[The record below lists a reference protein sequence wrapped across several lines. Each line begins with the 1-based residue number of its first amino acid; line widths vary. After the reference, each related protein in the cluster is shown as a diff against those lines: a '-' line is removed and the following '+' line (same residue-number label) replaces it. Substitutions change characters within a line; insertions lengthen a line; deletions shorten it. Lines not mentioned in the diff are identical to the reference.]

1 MAGPEPRI
9 PDRETLDLDPRSAVS
24 IVVVVA
30 VLATAVWLVARVP
43 RTITGLVL
51 AVLIALA
58 LDPIV
63 KVVQRRLGFGRVGAV
78 ATVLGGF
85 LVILTLFGVLVAPR
99 AADQFANLDRQA
111 PKVVRDLGEIP
122 VVGGPLR
129 ENKVPQKVEK
139 WIKEL
144 PDRLS
149 SDTAPLEDLAR
160 SVVDG
165 FLAFFL
171 TVALAITL
179 LLDAEQLR
187 DRLRRLVP
195 ERRLP
200 EVTRLAGIAHRVV
213 GRYVAGS
220 LLVAL
225 CAGSAVLA
233 FGLILGIPLAPLA
246 AVWVCLTN
254 LVPQIGG
261 LLGAVPFVL
270 LGFSVSPTTGVVAAL
285 LFMGYQLFENHVLG
299 PLVSGRAVRLSPPIV
314 MATVL
319 IGVSAA
325 GVIGALIAVPL
336 VGAAKALFVE
346 LRSDGRIST
355 AADPPPL

>member
-1 MAGPEPRI
+1 MAPPDPRI
-9 PDRETLDLDPRSAVS
+9 PEGNTIDLDPRSALS
-24 IVVVVA
+24 IAAAVA
-30 VLATAVWLVARVP
+30 VLAVVVWLIAEVP
-43 RTITGLVL
+43 RTLTGLVL

-63 KVVQRRLGFGRVGAV
+63 QLVQRRLHFGRLSAV

-85 LVILTLFGVLVAPR
+85 LVLLTIFAVLIAPR

-111 PKVVRDLGEIP
+111 PKVVEDLGQLPII
-122 VVGGPLR
+122 GRPLS
-129 ENKVPQKVEK
+129 ENQVPQKIEE
-139 WIKEL
+139 WIKDL
-144 PDRLS
+144 PNRLS
-149 SDTAPLEDLAR
+149 SNTAPLEELAR
-160 SVVDG
+160 SVADG

-171 TVALAITL
+171 TVLLAITL
-179 LLDAEQLR
+179 LLDAQQLR
-187 DRLRRLVP
+187 DRVRRLIP
-195 ERRLP
+195 AS
-200 EVTRLAGIAHRVV
+200 RLADADRLGEIAHRVV

-254 LVPQIGG
+254 LVPQVGG
-261 LLGAVPFVL
+261 LLGGVPFVL
-270 LGFSVSPTTGVVAAL
+270 LGFSDSPTTGLIAAL
-285 LFMGYQLFENHVLG
+285 LFVAYQLFENHVLG
-299 PLVSGRAVRLSPPIV
+299 PLISGRAVQLSPPIV

-325 GVIGALIAVPL
+325 GVVGALIAVPL
-336 VGAAKALFVE
+336 VGATKALFVE
-346 LRSDGRIST
+346 LRGEAQARAPT
-355 AADPPPL
+355 PP

>member
-1 MAGPEPRI
+1 MAPPDPRI
-9 PDRETLDLDPRSAVS
+9 PEGNTIDLDPRSALS
-24 IVVVVA
+24 IAAAVA
-30 VLATAVWLVARVP
+30 VLAVVVWLIAEVP
-43 RTITGLVL
+43 RTLTGLVL

-63 KVVQRRLGFGRVGAV
+63 QLVQRRLHFGRLSAV

-85 LVILTLFGVLVAPR
+85 LVLLTIFAVLIAPR

-111 PKVVRDLGEIP
+111 PKVVEDLGQLPII
-122 VVGGPLR
+122 GQPLR
-129 ENKVPQKVEK
+129 ENQVPQKIEE
-139 WIKEL
+139 WIKDL
-144 PDRLS
+144 PNRLS
-149 SDTAPLEDLAR
+149 SNTAPLEELAR
-160 SVVDG
+160 SVADG

-171 TVALAITL
+171 TVLLAITL
-179 LLDAEQLR
+179 LLDAQQLR
-187 DRLRRLVP
+187 DRVRRLIP
-195 ERRLP
+195 AS
-200 EVTRLAGIAHRVV
+200 RLADADRLGEIAHRVV

-254 LVPQIGG
+254 LVPQVGG
-261 LLGAVPFVL
+261 LLGGVPFVL
-270 LGFSVSPTTGVVAAL
+270 LGFSDSPTTGLIAAL
-285 LFMGYQLFENHVLG
+285 LFVAYQLFENHVLG
-299 PLVSGRAVRLSPPIV
+299 PLISGRAVQLSPPIV

-325 GVIGALIAVPL
+325 GVVGALIAVPL
-336 VGAAKALFVE
+336 VGATKALFVE
-346 LRSDGRIST
+346 LRGDAQARAPT
-355 AADPPPL
+355 PP

>member
-1 MAGPEPRI
+1 MAPPDPRI
-9 PDRETLDLDPRSAVS
+9 PEGNTIDLDPRSALS
-24 IVVVVA
+24 IAAAVA
-30 VLATAVWLVARVP
+30 VLAVVVWLIAEVP
-43 RTITGLVL
+43 RTLTGLVL

-63 KVVQRRLGFGRVGAV
+63 QLVQRRLHFGRLSAV

-85 LVILTLFGVLVAPR
+85 LVLLTIFAVLIAPR

-111 PKVVRDLGEIP
+111 PKVVEDLGQLPII
-122 VVGGPLR
+122 GRPLR
-129 ENKVPQKVEK
+129 ENQVPQKIEE
-139 WIKEL
+139 WIKDL
-144 PDRLS
+144 PNRLS
-149 SDTAPLEDLAR
+149 SNTAPLEELAR
-160 SVVDG
+160 SVADG

-171 TVALAITL
+171 TVLLAITL
-179 LLDAEQLR
+179 LLDAQQLR
-187 DRLRRLVP
+187 DRVRRLIP
-195 ERRLP
+195 AS
-200 EVTRLAGIAHRVV
+200 RLADADRLGEIAHRVV

-254 LVPQIGG
+254 LVPQVGG
-261 LLGAVPFVL
+261 LLGGVPFVL
-270 LGFSVSPTTGVVAAL
+270 LGFSDSPTTGLIAAL
-285 LFMGYQLFENHVLG
+285 LFVAYQLFENHVLG
-299 PLVSGRAVRLSPPIV
+299 PLISGRAVQLSPPIV

-325 GVIGALIAVPL
+325 GVVGALIAVPL
-336 VGAAKALFVE
+336 VGATKALFVE
-346 LRSDGRIST
+346 LRGEARARAPT
-355 AADPPPL
+355 LP

>member
-1 MAGPEPRI
+1 MAPPDPRI
-9 PDRETLDLDPRSAVS
+9 PEGNTIDLDPRSALS
-24 IVVVVA
+24 IAAAVA
-30 VLATAVWLVARVP
+30 VLAVVVWLIAEVP
-43 RTITGLVL
+43 RTLTGLVL

-63 KVVQRRLGFGRVGAV
+63 QLVQRRLHFGRLSAV

-85 LVILTLFGVLVAPR
+85 LVLLTIFAVLIAPR

-111 PKVVRDLGEIP
+111 PKVVEDLGQLPII
-122 VVGGPLR
+122 GRPLR
-129 ENKVPQKVEK
+129 ENQVPQKIEE
-139 WIKEL
+139 WIKDL
-144 PDRLS
+144 PNRLS
-149 SDTAPLEDLAR
+149 SNTAPLEELAR
-160 SVVDG
+160 SVADG

-171 TVALAITL
+171 TVLLAITL
-179 LLDAEQLR
+179 LLDAQQLR
-187 DRLRRLVP
+187 DRVRRLIP
-195 ERRLP
+195 AS
-200 EVTRLAGIAHRVV
+200 RLADADRLGEIAHRVV

-254 LVPQIGG
+254 LVPQVGG
-261 LLGAVPFVL
+261 LLGGVPFVL
-270 LGFSVSPTTGVVAAL
+270 LGFSDSPTTGLIAAL
-285 LFMGYQLFENHVLG
+285 LFVAYQLFENHVLG
-299 PLVSGRAVRLSPPIV
+299 PLISGRAVQLSPPIV

-325 GVIGALIAVPL
+325 GVVGALIAVPL
-336 VGAAKALFVE
+336 VGATKALFVE
-346 LRSDGRIST
+346 LRGDAQARAPT
-355 AADPPPL
+355 PP

>member
-1 MAGPEPRI
+1 MPVPDPRI
-9 PDRETLDLDPRSAVS
+9 PEGETIDLDPRSAVS
-24 IVVVVA
+24 IAVVVA
-30 VLATAVWLVARVP
+30 ILATFIWLVGKVP
-43 RTITGLVL
+43 RTLTGLVL

-58 LDPIV
+58 LEPVV
-63 KVVQRRLGFGRVGAV
+63 KLVQRRLHFRRLAAV

-85 LVILTLFGVLVAPR
+85 LLLLSMFAVLIAPR
-99 AADQFANLDRQA
+99 AADQFSNLDRQA
-111 PKVVRDLGEIP
+111 PKVVKDLGQIP
-122 VVGGPLR
+122 VLGRPLR
-129 ENKVPQKVEK
+129 ENKVPQKVER
-139 WIKEL
+139 WIKDL
-144 PDRLS
+144 PNRLS
-149 SDTAPLEDLAR
+149 SDTAPLEQLAR
-160 SVVDG
+160 SVADG

-171 TVALAITL
+171 TVVLAISL

-187 DRLRRLVP
+187 DRVSRLIP
-195 ERRLP
+195 PHRLP
-200 EVTRLAGIAHRVV
+200 EARRLGGIAYRVV

-246 AVWVCLTN
+246 AVWVCITN
-254 LVPQIGG
+254 LVPQVGG

-270 LGFSVSPTTGVVAAL
+270 LGFSESPTTGVIAAL
-285 LFMGYQLFENHVLG
+285 LFVGYQLFENHVLG
-299 PLVSGRAVRLSPPIV
+299 PLISGRAVRLSPPIV

-336 VGAAKALFVE
+336 VGACKALFVE
-346 LRSDGRIST
+346 LRVESQAR
-355 AADPPPL
+355 APNPP